1 MPRRKWK
8 LRIHHILDAIGKIR
22 AYTAGMSPEAFSTND
37 LVVDAVL
44 RNFMVIGAATRHIPP
59 HVTTAYPQIP
69 WRLMQDM
76 RNVVIHNYSN
86 VILQVVWET
95 IQNDLPLLLEPLRN
109 LLEALKNE
117 LGLGLSHAT
126 S

>member
-8 LRIHHILDAIGKIR
+8 LRLRHILDAIDKIR
-22 AYTAGMSPEAFSTND
+22 VYTADMSLAAFSAND

-44 RNFMVIGAATRHIPP
+44 RNFMVIGEATRHIPT

-76 RNVVIHNYSN
+76 RNVVIHDYPN
-86 VILQVVWET
+86 VSLQVIWET
-95 IQNDLPLLLEPLRN
+95 IQNDLPLLLEPLRH
-109 LLEALKNE
+109 LLEEAE
-117 LGLGLSHAT
+117 E
-126 S
+126 

>member
-8 LRIHHILDAIGKIR
+8 LRIRHILEAIDKIR
-22 AYTAGMSPEAFSTND
+22 VYTAGMSFETFSANN

-44 RNFMVIGAATRHIPP
+44 RNFMVIGEATRHVPT

-76 RNVVIHNYSN
+76 RNVVVHDYPN
-86 VILQVVWET
+86 VSLQVVWET
-95 IQNDLPLLLEPLRN
+95 IQNDLPLLLEPLRH
-109 LLEALKNE
+109 LLEDAE
-117 LGLGLSHAT
+117 E
-126 S
+126 